1 MTDIQHPPTH
11 AIPFL
16 AKAFFAKGDFK
27 IIVLSVL
34 QERPMHGYEIV
45 RTIQEQSKGLYKP
58 SPGSVYPALK
68 MLLGKG
74 YIVLSSDERR
84 KVYRITMAGKR
95 LLQSRRAEVEKAM
108 KSYQDSLGPER
119 SALLLEAH
127 KTMKIIAIASKDVT
141 PEQAKDLIRICN
153 DAREKML
160 RVISK

>member
-1 MTDIQHPPTH
+1 MKDQEHPIH
-11 AIPFL
+11 FL

-34 QERPMHGYEIV
+34 QERPMHGYEIAK
-45 RTIQEQSKGLYKP
+45 TIQEQSKGLYRP

-74 YIVLSSDERR
+74 YVAVSSEERR
-84 KVYRITMAGKR
+84 RVYRITPAGRR

-108 KSYQDSLGPER
+108 KSYRDSLGPER
-119 SALLLEAH
+119 SALMVEAH

-141 PEQAKDLIRICN
+141 PEQARGMIRICS

-160 RVISK
+160 RIISK